1 MTDDTRDSLQ
11 RLLRRS
17 QVLRRL
23 ELIFEEE
30 DIERLEPVE
39 LSTQAI
45 VAIALSCFL
54 LGLCII
60 AGLWRA
66 FRHDTKE
73 RACSI
78 FKPLRAQDGAVC
90 SSSAY
95 RQTVRC
101 RLLKPTPTTI
111 WGVGLRDDPSRKG
124 AIEVCSLDEHGV
136 ARHHLRVGDVLI
148 SVDGRTPA
156 DAYAVTAQL
165 NTLHG
170 VASATKGPLLS
181 VSRGVAGQ
189 AAVQCT
195 EGMWSR

>member
-1 MTDDTRDSLQ
+1 MVDRVNQ
-11 RLLRRS
+11 R
-17 QVLRRL
+17 
-23 ELIFEEE
+23 FG
-30 DIERLEPVE
+30 
-39 LSTQAI
+39 
-45 VAIALSCFL
+45 SCM
-54 LGLCII
+54 
-60 AGLWRA
+60 AA
-66 FRHDTKE
+66 FRCAGEVTL
-73 RACSI
+73 S
-78 FKPLRAQDGAVC
+78 DG
-90 SSSAY
+90 
-95 RQTVRC
+95 R
-101 RLLKPTPTTI
+101 
-111 WGVGLRDDPSRKG
+111 
-124 AIEVCSLDEHGV
+124 SLDEHGV